1 MIARWLWK
9 STLWKPK
16 YQLLLFRD
24 YGDMHYFKHI
34 QGNNQ
39 VIYGLIMNAKTDPTL
54 EDCLMKDSMFSCFR
68 LSKLIA
74 RDTILCSTSG
84 ELRAWNK

>member
-1 MIARWLWK
+1 M
-9 STLWKPK
+9 TLKIYLMK
-16 YQLLLFRD
+16 AQILLFRD

-54 EDCLMKDSMFSCFR
+54 EDRLMKDSMFSCCCFR